1 MRNRSLA
8 ILLALAVLVLGVAG
22 FGASPSLADGSYTPI
37 TGEGSSWAANAIDDW
52 RARNANTYKVNFAA
66 TGSVAG
72 LTGYANGSDDFA
84 ASDIPFGVKDTSPDV
99 PGRAFAYLPDVAGG
113 TALMYNLSVGGKQF
127 TNLKLSGES
136 IAGIFEGTIK
146 MWNDPKIA
154 ADNPGVALP
163 PLKITPVVRS
173 DGSGSTAQF
182 TLWMQKQY
190 PSIWTCG
197 ELSFFTQCNK
207 YDPTVH
213 QAKSG
218 DNGVAGFVA
227 QAGNAG
233 SIGYVEYS
241 YALQSG
247 YPVAKVLNKAGF
259 YVLPTA
265 SNVAVALLK
274 AQINTNSSD
283 PTNYLT
289 QVLDGVY
296 TDTDPRTYPISSYS
310 YFVIP
315 TQQQNG
321 FTTDKGKT
329 LSTFA
334 YYALCQGQQQAPTL
348 GYSPLPI
355 NLVQAGLQQ
364 IAKIPGAAV
373 QNINIK
379 NCNNP
384 TFSTDG
390 SNTLAKNA
398 LYPDL
403 CDKKGAAATCTYG
416 TPSNGKQSA
425 STAGQTDQNAVG
437 AKNTA
442 GSTAPV
448 GGAGG
453 AVTTPPGGGAAP
465 VSTGTGTGAGA
476 GTGPAAVGG
485 GAAPAGGSG
494 SSSGGQVTILNPD
507 GKTACDPDTGQC
519 TQLAATPMELT
530 ASHAGVAKWAVWLL
544 IGAVLLLIFGPG
556 LMVLSAR
563 RRG

>member
-1 MRNRSLA
+1 MLNRPLA
-8 ILLALAVLVLGVAG
+8 ALLTLALTALGVIG
-22 FGASPSLADGSYTPI
+22 LGVSPSHADSYTPI

-52 RARNANTYKVNFAA
+52 RARNANSYKVNFAA

-84 ASDIPFGVKDTSPDV
+84 ASDIPFGVKNTSPDV

-113 TALMYNLSVGGKQF
+113 TALMYNLTVGGKRF

-182 TLWMQKQY
+182 SLWMKDQY

-197 ELSFFTQCNK
+197 EISFFTQCNK

-247 YPVAKVLNKAGF
+247 YPVAKVLNKAGY

-274 AQINTNSSD
+274 AKINTNASD

-289 QVLDGVY
+289 QQLDDVY
-296 TDTDPRTYPISSYS
+296 VDTDPRTYPISSYS

-315 TQQQNG
+315 TRLQNG

-329 LSTFA
+329 LSTFS

-364 IAKIPGAAV
+364 IAKIPGAQV
-373 QNINIK
+373 QNVNIK

-384 TFSTDG
+384 TFSANGT
-390 SNTLAKNA
+390 NTLAKNA

-403 CDKKGAAATCTYG
+403 CDKRGAAATCVYG
-416 TPSNGKQSA
+416 TPSNGKTSS

-437 AKNTA
+437 AKSS
-442 GSTAPV
+442 G
-448 GGAGG
+448 GGAGTG
-453 AVTTPPGGGAAP
+453 TSTTPVAGGNAGTGGGGTAA
-465 VSTGTGTGAGA
+465 TGTGVAATSGATGGTTGAGA
-476 GTGPAAVGG
+476 ATGG
-485 GAAPAGGSG
+485 G
-494 SSSGGQVTILNPD
+494 QTTLTNPD
-507 GKTACDPDTGQC
+507 GKTVCDPDTGQC
-519 TQLAATPMELT
+519 TQLSATPLQLA
-530 ASHAGVAKWAVWLL
+530 ASHSSIAKWAVWLMIAAL
-544 IGAVLLLIFGPG
+544 GLLIFGPAIT
-556 LMVLSAR
+556 VLSTR
-563 RRG
+563 RSRR